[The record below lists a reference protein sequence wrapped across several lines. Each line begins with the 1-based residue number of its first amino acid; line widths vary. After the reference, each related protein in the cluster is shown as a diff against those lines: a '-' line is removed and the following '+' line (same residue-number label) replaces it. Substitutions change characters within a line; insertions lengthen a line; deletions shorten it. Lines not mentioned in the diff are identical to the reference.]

1 MFNTSSSLDNL
12 MTEWGELCPKCKK
25 GHLYPEGKRG
35 IDWDPKNK
43 FRETARAIDLLCDI
57 CGHKQKARKQTEYV
71 PISPGVVT
79 ANVTKGKTKT
89 KKNVLAP
96 KKSNVNKTKK
106 ETTKTKSCFCG
117 CEQFSFKMNKEVVD
131 NDPQHLYYNICSNCN
146 HSLGSHITV
155 VRSKQAD

>member
-1 MFNTSSSLDNL
+1 MHFQVKRDVYRSESKKPFRPVDEKTGLVCDN
-12 MTEWGELCPKCKK
+12 
-25 GHLYPEGKRG
+25 
-35 IDWDPKNK
+35 
-43 FRETARAIDLLCDI
+43 
-57 CGHKQKARKQTEYV
+57 CGHEQKAERRS
-71 PISPGVVT
+71 ISDDVRVSPCMVT
-79 ANVTKGKTKT
+79 AKVTKGKTKS
-89 KKNVLAP
+89 KKNMLAP
-96 KKSNVNKTKK
+96 ENSIVNKTKK

>member
-1 MFNTSSSLDNL
+1 MKQ
-12 MTEWGELCPKCKK
+12 GELCPKCKK
-25 GHLYPEGKRG
+25 GHMHFQGKRDVYR
-35 IDWDPKNK
+35 IESKKP
-43 FRETARAIDLLCDI
+43 FRPLDEKTGLVCDN
-57 CGHKQKARKQTEYV
+57 CGYEQEAEHRS
-71 PISPGVVT
+71 ISDDVRVSPVMVT
-79 ANVTKGKTKT
+79 AKVTKGKTKT
-89 KKNVLAP
+89 RKNVLAP

-106 ETTKTKSCFCG
+106 ETTMTKSCFCG

>member
-1 MFNTSSSLDNL
+1 MA
-12 MTEWGELCPKCKK
+12 EWGELCPKCKK

-43 FRETARAIDLLCDI
+43 FRETGRAIDLLCDV
-57 CGHKQKARKQTEYV
+57 CGHKLKARSITEYV
-71 PISPGVVT
+71 PIGEMTVSATVT
-79 ANVTKGKTKT
+79 GKGKKQT
-89 KKNVLAP
+89 KKKAKKKTNVD
-96 KKSNVNKTKK
+96 KTKK

-117 CEQFSFKMNKEVVD
+117 CEEFRFKMNKEVVD